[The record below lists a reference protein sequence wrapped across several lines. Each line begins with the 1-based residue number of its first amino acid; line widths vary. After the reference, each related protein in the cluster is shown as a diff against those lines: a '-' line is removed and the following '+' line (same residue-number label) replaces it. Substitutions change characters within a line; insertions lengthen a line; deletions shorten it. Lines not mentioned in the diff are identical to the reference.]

1 MKQVPDDRTGRTGR
15 FSRGELPF
23 IKGGGK
29 GTGSGTR
36 TQHVK
41 VTRHSRK
48 GWRGRFVERAAGI
61 WADLLERPW
70 VWVTLLVLAG
80 TWTLLPPGLLFVP
93 TIAPGSI
100 ATRDYVAPRDLLVLD
115 EESTAEKER
124 RSREEVLPIYD
135 FDSSAV
141 GERQEALGR
150 LFQEGRRL
158 EAPSGEGP
166 PGPDVGEGLVGR
178 LEERSGLKLTGE
190 QIVVLLEE
198 RFSFELE
205 DRIKSLARQVL
216 SQGVVGNKGLLL
228 ENRMR
233 GITRRDLSSDREVR
247 ELDLYGYLGYP
258 EEVRELLES
267 EVRDWSGFS
276 AADRRALVDL
286 LTVNLHPN
294 LSLNQSETLARRD
307 LAAQRVERTFNQV
320 RKGQVVARKGDEISP
335 LQARLI
341 NQLYGRPSWQRLV
354 LPLAGTLLLLLLAST
369 VLWLALRRER
379 VADHSPNRLF
389 DEALILL
396 LGSIL
401 AAKFSVLTAVALSA
415 AFNHPVL
422 SAIAPY
428 LWAVPWASLALVS
441 ALLGGRQIALFLSLL
456 SSILLVRLVPG
467 MPLEILLYS
476 IAGSLAAIFAVER
489 FQLKQRLALAKIG
502 LLVALVNVV
511 TILLLSAL
519 FGDLDRGAGQMG
531 FSLFGGVVGGLLTA
545 AVVSFVLPI
554 LESLFGITTE
564 MKLIELSNTNLPL
577 LRRLAMEAP
586 GTFQHSLMVANLC
599 KEGCEAIGADA
610 VVAYTGALYHDI
622 GKVFRPEYFIE
633 NQRPGM
639 NPHDKLQPSMSAL
652 VLINHVKEGVELAR
666 RHHLPRPILDAIEQ
680 HHGTRLITFFYKRA
694 QEQCDPDTHEVR
706 EEKYRY
712 SGPRPQNK
720 VMGVLMLA
728 DGVEAAS
735 RTLTDPSPVKIRT
748 LLRTIF
754 EDCLKDGQLDQ
765 TDLTLSDVKKV
776 GEAFFRVLTNLF
788 HQRVDY
794 PGFDFNVPARPR
806 KIAARAS

>member
-1 MKQVPDDRTGRTGR
+1 MPLAEIAATVGT
-15 FSRGELPF
+15 PF
-23 IKGGGK
+23 YCYSAA
-29 GTGSGTR
+29 TL
-36 TQHVK
+36 
-41 VTRHSRK
+41 TRH
-48 GWRGRFVERAAGI
+48 
-61 WADLLERPW
+61 
-70 VWVTLLVLAG
+70 
-80 TWTLLPPGLLFVP
+80 
-93 TIAPGSI
+93 
-100 ATRDYVAPRDLLVLD
+100 Y
-115 EESTAEKER
+115 
-124 RSREEVLPIYD
+124 
-135 FDSSAV
+135 
-141 GERQEALGR
+141 
-150 LFQEGRRL
+150 
-158 EAPSGEGP
+158 
-166 PGPDVGEGLVGR
+166 
-178 LEERSGLKLTGE
+178 
-190 QIVVLLEE
+190 
-198 RFSFELE
+198 
-205 DRIKSLARQVL
+205 
-216 SQGVVGNKGLLL
+216 
-228 ENRMR
+228 
-233 GITRRDLSSDREVR
+233 
-247 ELDLYGYLGYP
+247 
-258 EEVRELLES
+258 
-267 EVRDWSGFS
+267 
-276 AADRRALVDL
+276 
-286 LTVNLHPN
+286 
-294 LSLNQSETLARRD
+294 
-307 LAAQRVERTFNQV
+307 
-320 RKGQVVARKGDEISP
+320 
-335 LQARLI
+335 
-341 NQLYGRPSWQRLV
+341 
-354 LPLAGTLLLLLLAST
+354 
-369 VLWLALRRER
+369 
-379 VADHSPNRLF
+379 RLF

-396 LGSIL
+396 LGSVL

-422 SAIAPY
+422 SATAPY

-441 ALLGGRQIALFLSLL
+441 ALLGGRQMALFLSLL
-456 SSILLVRLVPG
+456 CSILLVRLVPG

-519 FGDLDRGAGQMG
+519 FGDLDRGAGHLG

-545 AVVSFVLPI
+545 AVVSFALPI
-554 LESLFGITTE
+554 LESLFGIPTE

-633 NQRPGM
+633 NQRPGF

-666 RHHLPRPILDAIEQ
+666 RRHLPRPILDAIEQ

-712 SGPRPQNK
+712 PGPRPQNK

-748 LLRTIF
+748 LIRTIF